1 MKRANNTNTL
11 NSYFSVVPK
20 KVIKDVGDNGS
31 SQSSSSSSSQQN
43 LVVPER
49 LTTVSTLQTSVNN
62 ENTLKQV
69 AVEKSNE
76 IELVSLSA
84 AIDKI
89 IPAVNS
95 VLNKIQVCRFCV
107 FILKVVQCRADRHH
121 SDRHSDQNFVKMAT
135 NSKDLIVSRE
145 SHSLVSAHYK
155 LDFHPRISSIHEVIA
170 RNRYLYLV
178 FPKAHGDLHSY
189 VRSRKRLRESEAKKL
204 FRQIAETVQVCH
216 ENGIVLRDLKLRK
229 FVFADQQKTE
239 LKLESLEDAVVLEE
253 PDSDWLH
260 DKRGCPAYVSPEIL
274 KAGAHYSG
282 KAADMWSLGVIL
294 YTMLV
299 GRYPFNDSEHAS
311 LFAKISRGHF
321 VIPECLSS
329 RARCLI
335 RSLLRREPSERITSS
350 DILYHPWLVKEDKDW
365 SSRSC
370 DQLVPECSLYDD

>member
-1 MKRANNTNTL
+1 MQNVQEVLPSARLVDKSTVETTISGGDLVKKFRISHPRDVECRVSRVTSDRDQTTPQCPNQGERDFQ
-11 NSYFSVVPK
+11 SSVIADKYQLFEQVE
-20 KVIKDVGDNGS
+20 GS
-31 SQSSSSSSSQQN
+31 S
-43 LVVPER
+43 LYRCVDI
-49 LTTVSTLQTSVNN
+49 
-62 ENTLKQV
+62 NTH
-69 AVEKSNE
+69 E
-76 IELVSLSA
+76 ELVC
-84 AIDKI
+84 K
-89 IPAVNS
+89 
-95 VLNKIQVCRFCV
+95 
-107 FILKVVQCRADRHH
+107 
-121 SDRHSDQNFVKMAT
+121 
-135 NSKDLIVSRE
+135 IVSRD
-145 SHSLVSAHYK
+145 SHSLVSAHYR
-155 LDFHPRISSIHEVIA
+155 LDFHPRVSSLHEVIA

-189 VRSRKRLRESEAKKL
+189 VRSRKRLRESEARRL
-204 FRQIAETVQVCH
+204 FKQIAETVQICH

-229 FVFADQQKTE
+229 FVFADPQRTE

-335 RSLLRREPSERITSS
+335 RSLLRREPSERLKSE
-350 DILYHPWLVKEDKDW
+350 DILYHPWLVKEDRDW
-365 SSRSC
+365 SSRAC
-370 DQLVPECSLYDD
+370 DQLVPECSFYD